1 MKKKCGILLLLAL
14 LLAGVVYVSYQPM
27 PIAEEVEEVLAEEES
42 EVTTLYIWY
51 QDESL
56 TAYLQAAALSFT
68 QAYEDALADEGSA
81 ADAETFEASDL
92 EGQESAAQTGGQLR
106 IIPILCED
114 TLYLESVAE
123 ATALGDVPD
132 LYLTTTQTLEECAYL
147 GILSAV
153 SLEEAAY
160 YEKAVEAVTYEDVTV
175 AYPLYY
181 ETTVLLYNATYWEMW
196 VEQCLAETETDADEE
211 GATSETEAAEG
222 VTLEA
227 EATALPATLD
237 EILSLA
243 NVFEAPETIETIFAW
258 DIEDV
263 FYQYWFAGAYIH
275 AANTVSIDTP
285 SAVACLETYA
295 SLNQFFSVD
304 EETSTY
310 ENILQDF
317 IEGKIMFAV
326 VDGDAI
332 PLLEAALAEGSLA
345 YAYGIM
351 ELPAITDDL
360 SSQTLSV
367 TTCVA
372 INPATQNEALAEAFA
387 AYLTLDVAQDLYLYT
402 EKFAAAKG
410 VSFTDASVAWAAAVF
425 ADAYENSALLPTA
438 LSLGDFWLNVELLFT
453 KVWNG
458 ADAAQTLAEIFS

>member
-1 MKKKCGILLLLAL
+1 
-14 LLAGVVYVSYQPM
+14 
-27 PIAEEVEEVLAEEES
+27 
-42 EVTTLYIWY
+42 
-51 QDESL
+51 
-56 TAYLQAAALSFT
+56 
-68 QAYEDALADEGSA
+68 
-81 ADAETFEASDL
+81 
-92 EGQESAAQTGGQLR
+92 
-106 IIPILCED
+106 
-114 TLYLESVAE
+114 
-123 ATALGDVPD
+123 
-132 LYLTTTQTLEECAYL
+132 
-147 GILSAV
+147 
-153 SLEEAAY
+153 
-160 YEKAVEAVTYEDVTV
+160 
-175 AYPLYY
+175 
-181 ETTVLLYNATYWEMW
+181 
-196 VEQCLAETETDADEE
+196 
-211 GATSETEAAEG
+211 
-222 VTLEA
+222 
-227 EATALPATLD
+227 
-237 EILSLA
+237 
-243 NVFEAPETIETIFAW
+243 
-258 DIEDV
+258 
-263 FYQYWFAGAYIH
+263 
-275 AANTVSIDTP
+275 
-285 SAVACLETYA
+285 
-295 SLNQFFSVD
+295 
-304 EETSTY
+304 
-310 ENILQDF
+310 
-317 IEGKIMFAV
+317 MFAV